1 MEETKK
7 KVLQAADELFMRYG
21 IRSVSMDD
29 IAHHI
34 GISKKTVYSAYAD
47 KDDLVKAVY
56 HLHHGAWQS
65 EISVISGN
73 ASDAIEELLML
84 SEHLRS
90 KMGSM
95 NPNVMYD
102 LKKFHR
108 AVWDEWTEYNGKVV
122 KGMVC
127 DTLNRGIREGVFRPE
142 INVEILA
149 TLRMQQVE
157 IGFNEQ
163 VFPPRDFRPDAV
175 QVQLFDHFIY
185 GLLTPEGMISYQ
197 SRKQKLPETTQK

>member
-29 IAHHI
+29 ISHHV

-47 KDDLVKAVY
+47 KDELVKAVY
-56 HLHHGAWQS
+56 MLHHGTWQS
-65 EISVISGN
+65 EIAAITSG

-90 KMGSM
+90 KMGTM

-108 AVWDEWTEYNGKVV
+108 GVWDEWTEYNNKVV
-122 KGMVC
+122 RGMVC
-127 DTLNRGIREGVFRPE
+127 DTLTRGIREGSFRPE
-142 INVEILA
+142 IDVQVLA

-157 IGFNEQ
+157 LGFNEQ
-163 VFPPRDFRPDAV
+163 LFPPREFRPDSV
-175 QVQLFDHFIY
+175 QVQLFDHFIF
-185 GLLTPEGMISYQ
+185 GLLTPEGMVSYQ
-197 SRKQKLPETTQK
+197 ARKKKLLENK

>member
-29 IAHHI
+29 ISHHV

-47 KDDLVKAVY
+47 KDDLVRAVY
-56 HLHHGAWQS
+56 LLHHGAWQS
-65 EISVISGN
+65 EIAAISSG
-73 ASDAIEELLML
+73 AADAIEELLML
-84 SEHLRS
+84 SEHLRA
-90 KMGSM
+90 KMGTL

-108 AVWDEWTEYNGKVV
+108 AVWDEWTEYNNKVV
-122 KGMVC
+122 RGMVC
-127 DTLNRGIREGVFRPE
+127 DTLNRGIREGSFRPE
-142 INVEILA
+142 IDVEVLA

-157 IGFNEQ
+157 LGFNEQ
-163 VFPPRDFRPDAV
+163 LFPPRAFRPDAV
-175 QVQLFDHFIY
+175 QVQLFDHFIF
-185 GLLTPEGMISYQ
+185 GLLTPEGMVSYQ
-197 SRKQKLPETTQK
+197 SRKKKLLEK